1 MMTGMKNRGLKELYQ
16 AYGRVN
22 RKRYMLLEAAVMT
35 AVTVLFCVFSLTAGK
50 LQADAEKYM
59 RESGSAADAKLTKGT
74 LEQYE
79 QAKAL
84 SYVTDAGRQLFFAG
98 CYESGVCRAKCAV
111 LDGTAFE
118 TMKEPACRESAG
130 SYPQGAEEVMAPLS
144 WLEAL
149 GLTDPE
155 PGMEISLSFSY
166 VDWSVNGGHEEN
178 RSFRLSG
185 YYEDQTQDL
194 PILYF
199 SEAFLKERGISFD
212 GADILIKVKWDY
224 FDRTKLEERLN
235 RDLEAKKGQK
245 IVARDSGLKQAVD
258 SFAGSAG
265 LAAAGAFVIL
275 LGIYM
280 VIHNVLMTAIHQDIR
295 QYGLLKVIGVT
306 HREIQSLLFRQNL
319 RIVFWGA
326 GAGIVL
332 CIAAGTM
339 ILPKLMER
347 LYQAVSY
354 GKQGFSGFSWK
365 LLLFAVLFVAAATL
379 LAGSSAGKA
388 VKKLSAAEAYRY
400 TGIGRAAITGQK
412 RTYKYRGQGAS
423 LWELAVRYV
432 AGDQKRFC
440 LTVFSLFLGCQ
451 AALCSVYIGRGVDT
465 TNRLLQNPDF
475 IVGECREAV
484 EHYFFTQMD
493 YSAERML
500 LQPDFLQRLTELSGV
515 APGHV
520 EYEYGGYGSVAYDF
534 PDDSG
539 GENTLNPK
547 NEGESSHIFADTV
560 AAVQVVDEAAMEELE
575 RYVKRYGVRADMES
589 LRDGSG
595 AFLLHNHELSQEQ
608 LKKAESLIG
617 SNFHFLPI
625 DSEYHSWKEE
635 AVTIKNCGYL
645 DITSKHFPD
654 LHMNRA
660 GEGGANYFIVSEKG
674 LKRLGLTKQV
684 FQIRF
689 GAEPGQEP
697 RIKAKLKQLIAQENK
712 KQEVPVYELTCNSD
726 LLEEA
731 QSYIHASRQ
740 IMAAFSLMLLLLGLA
755 NYMNTVLGGLLSR
768 KKEFEMLGRI
778 GMTGKQL
785 RRMLIYEGTVY
796 AGSVL
801 MLLIT
806 VGSLLLLGIER
817 MMNYY
822 MDYFTSVYPVKE
834 LLLTSVAMG
843 LMCMG
848 IPWLMYRRNGGK
860 V

>member
-1 MMTGMKNRGLKELYQ
+1 MKNRGLKELYQ
-16 AYGRVN
+16 AYGRAN
-22 RKRYMLLEAAVMT
+22 RKRYTLLAAAVMA
-35 AVTVLFCVFSLTAGK
+35 AVTALFCVFSLAAGK

-59 RESGSAADAKLTKGT
+59 RESGSAADATLTKGT
-74 LEQYE
+74 SEQYE
-79 QAKAL
+79 QVKAL
-84 SYVTDAGRQLFFAG
+84 SYVEDAGRELFFAG
-98 CYESGVCRAKCAV
+98 CYENGVCKAKCAV
-111 LDGTAFE
+111 LDGTGFE
-118 TMKEPACRESAG
+118 RMKEPACKESVG
-130 SYPQGAEEVMAPLS
+130 NYPQSVEEVMAPLS
-144 WLEAL
+144 WLEEL
-149 GLTDPE
+149 GLTEPE
-155 PGMEISLSFSY
+155 PGMEISFTFSY
-166 VDWSVNGGHEEN
+166 VDWSVNGGHEVN
-178 RSFRLSG
+178 RTFRLSG
-185 YYEDQTQDL
+185 YYEDQTEDL
-194 PILYF
+194 PVLYF
-199 SEAFLKERGISFD
+199 SEAFLKEQRISFD
-212 GADILIKVKWDY
+212 GADILIKVTWDY

-235 RDLEAKKGQK
+235 RDLGAKEGQK
-245 IVARDSGLKQAVD
+245 IVARDSGLKQAVG
-258 SFAGSAG
+258 SFAGSMG

-280 VIHNVLMTAIHQDIR
+280 VIHNVLMMAIHQDIR
-295 QYGLLKVIGVT
+295 QYGLLKAIGAT

-326 GAGIVL
+326 GAGIML
-332 CIAAGTM
+332 CIATGTM
-339 ILPKLMER
+339 ILPKLIER

-365 LLLFAVLFVAAATL
+365 LLLFSVLFVAAATL
-379 LAGSSAGKA
+379 LAGSSAGK
-388 VKKLSAAEAYRY
+388 VVRKLNAAEAYRY
-400 TGIGRAAITGQK
+400 TGIDRTAITGQK
-412 RTYKYRGQGAS
+412 RTYKYRGQGVS
-423 LWELAVRYV
+423 LRELAVRNV
-432 AGDQKRFC
+432 AGDRKRFC

-451 AALCSVYIGRGVDT
+451 AALCSVYIGRGADM

-493 YSAERML
+493 YSAKRML

-515 APGHV
+515 DLDRV
-520 EYEYGGYGSVAYDF
+520 EYEYGGYGSMAYDF
-534 PDDSG
+534 LDDSG
-539 GENTLNPK
+539 EENALNPK
-547 NEGESSHIFADTV
+547 IEAEGSHIFTNTV

-575 RYVKRYGVRADMES
+575 RYVKRYGIRADMES

-595 AFLLHNHELSQEQ
+595 AFLLHSHELSQEQ

-617 SNFHFLPI
+617 SNFYFLPI

-635 AVTIKNCGYL
+635 AVAIKNCGYL
-645 DITSKHFPD
+645 DITDEYFPD
-654 LHMNRA
+654 LHTTWA
-660 GEGGANYFIVSEKG
+660 GEEGANYFIVSEKG

-689 GAEPGQEP
+689 GAKPGQEP
-697 RIKAKLKQLIAQENK
+697 QIKAKLKQLIAQENEE
-712 KQEVPVYELTCNSD
+712 QEVPVYELTCNSD

-768 KKEFEMLGRI
+768 EKEFEMLRRI
-778 GMTGKQL
+778 GMTRRQL
-785 RRMLIYEGTVY
+785 RRMLIYEGAVY

-801 MLLIT
+801 VLLIT
-806 VGSLLLLGIER
+806 VGSLLLLGIGQV
-817 MMNYY
+817 MTCY

-834 LLLTSVAMG
+834 LLLTAAAMG

-848 IPWLMYRRNGGK
+848 IPWMMYGRNGGK